1 MKRIVQNF
9 CLVLFTVVF
18 TVLLVE
24 GFAWFAPGTVLPARL
39 RDLRDQ
45 LDRNLNAESFMATD
59 RELIFKI
66 KPNQNFL
73 VKHPDYQMRVVTHLN
88 LPDIGFRGGSVG
100 GPPWAVAVGDSFTF
114 GQGVNHEALWTTV
127 LAKALGKDVINM
139 GVPAQG
145 PSQYTRIFKRY
156 GLPLKPRV
164 VFYGFYF
171 NDLDSAVRFRR
182 NQRGIPVSRYLRDYS
197 IVYNLLGGAK
207 RVKDQQPV
215 FFKAE
220 GVELALEPVGLRREL
235 ERQVEKFAERWAA
248 VSHEIEEAIKASQEA
263 GVKFVLVYFPSRW
276 EVHWEQIKTQLNFP
290 SNLDMD
296 RLHRKVLEYC
306 GSKAITCFD
315 LSPALKREA
324 GQNKQ
329 LYFRTDGHWNA
340 AGNRVVADAIAE
352 FVKHHDL

>member
-1 MKRIVQNF
+1 MKKIVQNL
-9 CLVLFTVVF
+9 CLFLFAVFF
-18 TVLLVE
+18 TVLVVE
-24 GFAWFAPGTVLPARL
+24 GFAWFAPDAVLPSRL

-45 LDRNLNAESFMATD
+45 LDRNLNAESFMAPD

-88 LPDIGFRGGSVG
+88 LPEIGFRGGSLG
-100 GPPWAVAVGDSFTF
+100 GPAWAVAVGDSFTF
-114 GQGVNHEALWTTV
+114 GHGVNHQEIWTSV

-164 VFYGFYF
+164 AFYGFYF

-182 NQRGIPVSRYLRDYS
+182 NRRGIPVRRYLRDYS

-207 RVKDQQPV
+207 QVRDQQPV

-220 GVELALEPVGLRREL
+220 GIELTLEPVGLRREL
-235 ERQVEKFAERWAA
+235 ERQAEKFDERWAA
-248 VSHEIEEAIKASQEA
+248 VSHEVDEAIKTSQEA
-263 GVKFVLVYFPSRW
+263 GVKFVLLYFPSRW
-276 EVHWEQIKTQLNFP
+276 EVHWEHIKGQLNFP
-290 SNLDMD
+290 EHLDMD

-306 GSKAITCFD
+306 GTKNLLCLD
-315 LSPALKREA
+315 LTPALKREA
-324 GQNKQ
+324 RQNKQ
-329 LYFRTDGHWNA
+329 LYFRTDGHWNVE
-340 AGNRVVADAIAE
+340 GNRVVAEAIAE
-352 FVKHHDL
+352 FVAGNRL